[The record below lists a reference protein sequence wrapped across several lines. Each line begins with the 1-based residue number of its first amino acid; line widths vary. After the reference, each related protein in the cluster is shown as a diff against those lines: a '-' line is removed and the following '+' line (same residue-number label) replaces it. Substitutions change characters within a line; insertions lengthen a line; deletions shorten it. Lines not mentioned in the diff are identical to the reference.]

1 MLFRKSV
8 FYLESRIFK
17 SNMLHITYHDKFRM
31 YVSSYINILTPIF
44 VHVRNRIQGGSI
56 FPHFSVSLDTLHSYV
71 LPFSRC
77 PHSLSPFALF
87 MCKQHGPHNHH
98 RMNELERARGKRWFT
113 SRRIYRCEHGFWI
126 SHRGAGNR
134 GTYGKSPT
142 RLYVL
147 TLRYNGSVLHY
158 RIR

>member
-1 MLFRKSV
+1 MKCYLKKSV
-8 FYLESRIFK
+8 VFLNRIRYSLHYLVNLGCVHLLIL
-17 SNMLHITYHDKFRM
+17 MLI
-31 YVSSYINILTPIF
+31 SA
-44 VHVRNRIQGGSI
+44 RIQGSNI
-56 FPHFSVSLDTLHSYV
+56 FPHFSVSLDTLHSCV

-77 PHSLSPFALF
+77 PHSLAPFALF
-87 MCKQHGPHNHH
+87 MCKQHGPHNHR

-113 SRRIYRCEHGFWI
+113 SRRIYRREHGFWI

-147 TLRYNGSVLHY
+147 TLRYNGSVSHY